1 MAVVNGE
8 LADWLTSMRR
18 EHATIMLDT
27 VVVTRVTTGT
37 LNRTM
42 HQYSPT
48 SSQIYAGQAR
58 IKRPMRAFDRTLDDR
73 AVEATRPVM
82 DLPWGASG
90 ADALKVGDV
99 VTVTSN
105 DPALNGRTLNVVAAD
120 WGTTVTAHRYTLE
133 DVDR

>member
-1 MAVVNGE
+1 MADQNGALRE
-8 LADWLTSMRR
+8 FVGRGRR
-18 EHATIMLDT
+18 RHALLCTDS
-27 VVVTRVTTGT
+27 VVVTRVTNGA
-37 LNRTM
+37 LNRAT

-48 SSQIYAGQAR
+48 STQIYAGPAR
-58 IKRPMRAFDRTLDDR
+58 IKRPMRAVDRTLDDR

-82 DLPWGASG
+82 DLPWGATG

-105 DPALNGRTLNVVAAD
+105 DPALDGRALNIVAAD
-120 WGTTVTAHRYTLE
+120 WGTTVTAHRYTIE